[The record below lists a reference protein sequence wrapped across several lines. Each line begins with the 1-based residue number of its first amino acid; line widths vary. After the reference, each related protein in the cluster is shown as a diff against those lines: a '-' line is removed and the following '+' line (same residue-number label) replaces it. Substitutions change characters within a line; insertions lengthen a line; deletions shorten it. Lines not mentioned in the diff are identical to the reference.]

1 MRVSK
6 VSVDVPKEGKKMVLM
21 SRDQKQGNP
30 ILKGT
35 TTVQLLNIYT
45 CYAPF

>member
-21 SRDQKQGNP
+21 SRDQKQG
-30 ILKGT
+30 T
-35 TTVQLLNIYT
+35 Q
-45 CYAPF
+45 F

>member
-21 SRDQKQGNP
+21 SRDQNRGN
-30 ILKGT
+30 
-35 TTVQLLNIYT
+35 
-45 CYAPF
+45 F